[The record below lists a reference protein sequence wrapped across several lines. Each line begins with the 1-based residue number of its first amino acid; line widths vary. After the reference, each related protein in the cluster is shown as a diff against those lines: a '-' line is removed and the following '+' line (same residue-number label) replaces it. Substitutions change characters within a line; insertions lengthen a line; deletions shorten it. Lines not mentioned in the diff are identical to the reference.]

1 MTGFASKKTAA
12 AAKLN
17 NDKGVDMEFNIDY
30 DGYEDEMELNYK
42 EIAAHPDLI
51 PTIRLFAIDLQRQ
64 PYISPGDWFQSLSD
78 KSLDELLDLV
88 DEESEESLSQQLLL
102 TQMLAR
108 AEGVITNDM
117 EQIRR
122 QLGMFQMLV
131 AGTGLGRK
139 QMVKVYYENM
149 SFGEDMID
157 KTILEA
163 L

>member
-1 MTGFASKKTAA
+1 
-12 AAKLN
+12 
-17 NDKGVDMEFNIDY
+17 MEFKIDY
-30 DGYEDEMELNYK
+30 DGHDDEIELNYK
-42 EIAAHPDLI
+42 EIAAHTDLL
-51 PTIRLFAIDLQRQ
+51 PTIRLFAIDLQKQ

-78 KSLDELLDLV
+78 NSLDELLGLV
-88 DEESEESLSQQLLL
+88 DDESEDSLSQQLLL

-117 EQIRR
+117 EQIRQ

-139 QMVKVYYENM
+139 RMAKVYYENM

-157 KTILEA
+157 KTILEK